1 MNTNTKI
8 GLGLL
13 IVSGIAYLYSR
24 DEKEITKKDLLNK
37 DNLSI
42 KSISNISLVGGG
54 IFLIIGLTKK

>member
-13 IVSGIAYLYSR
+13 IVSGITYLYSR

-42 KSISNISLVGGG
+42 KSISNISLIGGS